1 MVEDVHPGADRSSIS
16 ELTARGHTLFFT
28 LAGAKATRLWK
39 SDGTAAGTVRVKT
52 RHASPVDPTDL
63 YAWHGD
69 VYFEAGERGVG
80 PGRALWRSDGSA
92 RGTRLVADIRP
103 GATLDPRI
111 GSFTGAA
118 TRLYF
123 VANDGATRGDDNS
136 GIWRTDGTATGTRYV
151 RNVAG
156 GRVTDGERPMPEQ
169 LTTLEDRLLF
179 SDTDCTHGQ
188 EPWSTDGTY
197 DSTQILDLDDRN
209 ATDPSA
215 CGVGSDPQAFEV
227 FQGGFDLVARSGD
240 HYALWRTDGTPTG
253 TAPFVDLPTS
263 TGAYYAGARA
273 VGDRLF
279 LSLFAPPAP
288 RPRPSTPSGSA
299 TARRTGPARSATSPR
314 PRPTSACSAPGP
326 TQAAV
331 WSSWCTPAR
340 TPTYALWSSDGTP
353 SGTVPLAG

>member
-1 MVEDVHPGADRSSIS
+1 MTSSRTVLTAVTCLVLGVLALASPPALAATPPLLHQLWELTAVGDEVFFVASDDQHGRALWKSDGTPDGTTVVAVINPAGADLSYGVLRYERYAAVGDRFFFVADDGRHGSELWVSDGTRRGTRMVEDVHPGADSSSIS
-16 ELTARGHTLFFT
+16 ELTARGHKLFFT

-179 SDTDCTHGQ
+179 SDDDCTHGR

-197 DSTQILDLDDRN
+197 DSTQILDLDDR
-209 ATDPSA
+209 
-215 CGVGSDPQAFEV
+215 
-227 FQGGFDLVARSGD
+227 
-240 HYALWRTDGTPTG
+240 
-253 TAPFVDLPTS
+253 
-263 TGAYYAGARA
+263 
-273 VGDRLF
+273 
-279 LSLFAPPAP
+279 
-288 RPRPSTPSGSA
+288 
-299 TARRTGPARSATSPR
+299 
-314 PRPTSACSAPGP
+314 
-326 TQAAV
+326 
-331 WSSWCTPAR
+331 
-340 TPTYALWSSDGTP
+340 
-353 SGTVPLAG
+353 